1 MVELEK
7 CLGPEMDRG
16 EVDIVAVLSRSGD
29 LDHALEVA
37 LGAKQIGQR
46 QADDVI
52 ETWIEA
58 SIRGAGR
65 YLAANASGRATGAWT
80 TASR

>member
-1 MVELEK
+1 MPGK
-7 CLGPEMDRG
+7 G
-16 EVDIVAVLSRSGD
+16 SN
-29 LDHALEVA
+29 LDDALEVA

-65 YLAANASGRATGAWT
+65 YLAANASGSATGAWT